1 MEDGL
6 SILLQQVVNFVV
18 NVLIFDFLCLF
29 SPLNFKSYSIMLSN
43 PILEDVQ
50 KSSVSDSDLVVSVL
64 ISNYPLAN
72 GGYLVSFGHDGPDG
86 SFEHYDPVSSLDFEA
101 SKLANFLDFSSVFLP
116 KGCFYLP
123 QMALGD
129 FILALSS
136 GASFF
141 EVNLL
146 PASAQLQ
153 GLLLVKVNEDSFF
166 DHEQE
171 EED

>member
-1 MEDGL
+1 
-6 SILLQQVVNFVV
+6 
-18 NVLIFDFLCLF
+18 
-29 SPLNFKSYSIMLSN
+29 MLSN
-43 PILEDVQ
+43 VISEDMQ

-64 ISNYPLAN
+64 ISNYPLSN
-72 GGYLVSFGHDGPDG
+72 GGYLVSFGKDGPDG
-86 SFEHYDPVSSLDFEA
+86 SFKTYDPVSSLDFEA
-101 SKLANFLDFSSVFLP
+101 SKLSKFLDFSSVFLP

-123 QMALGD
+123 HMELGD
-129 FILALSS
+129 FIRSLSS

-141 EVNLL
+141 EMNLL
-146 PASAQLQ
+146 PASSQMQ